1 MQKKPEPSSVNTL
14 SSETEPMARVA
25 LSMIV
30 KNEAKMLRGCLQSV
44 RDVVHEIVI
53 ADTGSTDSTLDI
65 AGEFGARITKIPWN
79 NDFAEARNRALEGIQ
94 SDWVL
99 SLDADERLDPAAIT
113 EVPKLIS
120 ASFAAYQVSIR
131 NYVLSLEDRIW
142 DRPAQPNDF
151 RLEEARQFPAFIDHE
166 NVRLFRRSPGI
177 YFVGRVHESVGPRVQ
192 AQGLPLGHA
201 SFLIHH
207 LGMTADQQTR
217 ANKNIF
223 YRELGKQKVL
233 EQPDNAQ
240 AHLELGL
247 VELDNFGNFTEAM
260 ACFRKACDLNPRF
273 GVAWFFAGVTQIR
286 LDNAGEAI
294 PFLQKAEQ
302 CGHRTAA
309 VAELMGDAFY
319 NLGELE
325 SAVRAYHKALE
336 RAPESVQVE
345 SKLGLTLGRLG
356 KVEEGLRQIRGAVQK
371 RPNLGDLHDRLI
383 QLLVLREQFHEAAEA
398 AENKLRNVSGTSAAD
413 FVRTASLWNQSGN
426 LARAIAVLHVGL
438 QVQNGDL
445 LLQQALSELKQRNEG
460 EVNRLMTMLGNG
472 RVGSFQN

>member
-1 MQKKPEPSSVNTL
+1 MP
-14 SSETEPMARVA
+14 RVA

-44 RDVVHEIVI
+44 SGLVEEIVI
-53 ADTGSTDSTLDI
+53 ADTGSTDSTPDI
-65 AGEFGARITKIPWN
+65 AREFGARVFPIPWN

-94 SDWVL
+94 SEWVL
-99 SLDADERLDPAAIT
+99 SLDADERLDPRGIT
-113 EVPKLIS
+113 EVRELIS

-142 DRPAQPNDF
+142 DRPAQPNDL
-151 RLEEARQFPAFIDHE
+151 RLEQARQFPAFIDHE
-166 NVRLFRRSPGI
+166 NVRLFRHSPEI

-192 AQGLPLGHA
+192 GLGLPLGHS

-207 LGMTADQQTR
+207 LGMTADEQTR

-233 EQPDNAQ
+233 EQPSNAQ

-247 VELDNFGNFTEAM
+247 VELDNFGNFAEAM
-260 ACFRKACDLNPRF
+260 ACFRKACELNPRF
-273 GVAWFFAGVTQIR
+273 GVAWFFAGVTQLR
-286 LDNAGEAI
+286 LDNPSEAI

-309 VAELMGDAFY
+309 VAEQIGDALY
-319 NLGELE
+319 NSGELE
-325 SAVRAYHKALE
+325 AAARGYRKALE

-356 KVEEGLRQIRGAVQK
+356 KGEEGLRQIRSAVQK
-371 RPNLGDLHDRLI
+371 RPKLGDLHDRLI
-383 QLLVLREQFHEAAEA
+383 QLLVLREQLHEAAEA
-398 AENKLRNVSGTSAAD
+398 AENKLRNVSETTAAD
-413 FVRTASLWNQSGN
+413 FVRAASLWNQSGN
-426 LARAIAVLHVGL
+426 LARAIAILHVGL
-438 QVQNGDL
+438 QVHSGNL
-445 LLQQALSELKQRNEG
+445 LLQQALSELKQHNEG
-460 EVNRLMTMLGNG
+460 EVNRLMTMLRNG
-472 RVGSFQN
+472 TVESFQD